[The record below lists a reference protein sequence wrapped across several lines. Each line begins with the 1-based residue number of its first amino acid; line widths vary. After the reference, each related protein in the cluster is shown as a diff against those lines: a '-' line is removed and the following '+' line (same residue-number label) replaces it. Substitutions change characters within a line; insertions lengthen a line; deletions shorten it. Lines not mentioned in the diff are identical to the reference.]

1 MEPPDVIVSD
11 VIVSDVVVSDV
22 IVSDVIVSDVIV
34 SDPDSVSDVVVADAG
49 PQYIV
54 SMDELVSLRSAV
66 LAKEAADAS
75 ALRSVFQPDAG
86 ALRARLVDWA
96 AAGFPHT
103 FTLFSAQIFPP
114 SACSDSVQRD
124 LMPYIAF
131 LVGSAAEDLVKTLEQ
146 QVLGIQLSFNVVQL
160 NVVCLT
166 VVRQ

>member
-1 MEPPDVIVSD
+1 MEPPD

-22 IVSDVIVSDVIV
+22 VV
-34 SDPDSVSDVVVADAG
+34 SDPDSVSDVVVSDAA

-75 ALRSVFQPDAG
+75 ALRAVFQPDAG

-131 LVGSAAEDLVKTLEQ
+131 LVGSGAEDLVKTLGE
-146 QVLGIQLSFNVVQL
+146 QVLGIQLSFNVVQM

-166 VVRQ
+166 VVRP